1 MKDIMIKLKIT
12 CVPGMSIAHVK
23 TVCWE
28 REEVGRR
35 VCTSTN
41 KDRKTNTNDLI
52 SEEENH
58 QDHEWMFIMCMLS
71 ASITVTSYRRPLLT
85 VVVVMSSICDL
96 RHEKV
101 KVVESK

>member
-1 MKDIMIKLKIT
+1 MKDMIIKLKIT
-12 CVPGMSIAHVK
+12 CVPGMSIAQVK

-28 REEVGRR
+28 REEVGRS

-52 SEEENH
+52 SENH

-101 KVVESK
+101 KVVVSK